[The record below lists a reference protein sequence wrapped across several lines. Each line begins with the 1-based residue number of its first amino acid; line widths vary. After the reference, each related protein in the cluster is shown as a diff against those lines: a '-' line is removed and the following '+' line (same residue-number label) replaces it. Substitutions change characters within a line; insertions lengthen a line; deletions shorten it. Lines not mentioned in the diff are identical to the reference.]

1 MKKLKLNY
9 KLLNN
14 ARYFSSL
21 NNNLNPNYISG
32 FIDAEG
38 CFHVSLI
45 KNSNLKSGLSVR
57 AIFQISLHRKDKALL
72 ERIRDFF
79 DVGRVAIRSD
89 GAVFYEVSSIKDVQ
103 IILKHLETYP
113 LITAQAIKWGD
124 LQLFKQVVD
133 LMINQE
139 HLTSEGLAKIVNIK
153 ASMNF
158 GIIPKSII
166 SLFPIINPVKRPI
179 KSDMVIYHPYWV
191 VGYTEG
197 EGMFFVN
204 LYKRKDTVLGVG
216 VKLVFKITQDRRNL
230 VLLENLTN
238 VFTVGKVYKQSPTV
252 KVMDF
257 LITGLAD
264 ITKYIIPFYRD
275 YPLEGAKKD
284 DFNDFVLVAL
294 TS

>member
-1 MKKLKLNY
+1 MIKNSKLKL
-9 KLLNN
+9 
-14 ARYFSSL
+14 
-21 NNNLNPNYISG
+21 
-32 FIDAEG
+32 
-38 CFHVSLI
+38 
-45 KNSNLKSGLSVR
+45 GLSVR

-89 GAVFYEVSSIKDVQ
+89 GAVLYEVSSIKDVQ
-103 IILKHLETYP
+103 VIIKHLETYP
-113 LITAQAIKWGD
+113 LIRDKWGD
-124 LQLFKQVVD
+124 LQLFKQVAD
-133 LMINQE
+133 LMINKE
-139 HLTSEGLAKIVNIK
+139 HWTSEGLAKIVNIK

-166 SLFPIINPVKRPI
+166 SLFPRINPVNRPR

-204 LYKRKDTVLGVG
+204 LYKRKDTVLGEG

-257 LITGLAD
+257 IITGLAD
-264 ITKYIIPFYRD
+264 ITKYIIPFFHD

-284 DFNDFVLVAL
+284 DFNDFVLVAEL
-294 TS
+294 MKSKVHLKGLEEIRSIKSRMNSNRY